1 MTSAYHTETPNAAS
15 SVAEAYNE
23 EGVSEWSIPT
33 KEEARSLK
41 DVWSNAEFD
50 TLNRMLANAG
60 YDTLSEVDDKG
71 KNVRYLCEGAR
82 YTFTFSSTSG
92 ITAAGKTVTTYRLR
106 LVKRVRF
113 ILN

>member
-1 MTSAYHTETPNAAS
+1 MLDDYIDRF
-15 SVAEAYNE
+15 YNPLRKRFAFITANNFE
-23 EGVSEWSIPT
+23 KAKEKAVDDEKEGDERT
-33 KEEARSLK
+33 DNDDDLE
-41 DVWSNAEFD
+41 DD
-50 TLNRMLANAG
+50 
-60 YDTLSEVDDKG
+60 EVDDKG

-82 YTFTFSSTSG
+82 YTFTFSGTSG